1 MFETGTYKIAT
12 APATEPLTA
21 SEVKNYLKVDSSD
34 DDALIALLI
43 TSARMEA
50 EKYLQM
56 ALLPQTIEEYF
67 DNFYHYG
74 LRLSISPLIS
84 VTNVKYT
91 PTGGTEQTLS
101 TDLYETHPTAQPPL
115 IIRKENVT
123 FPEVSLQG
131 AKVKVTYQ
139 AGFANAASVPAPI
152 KIGMLK
158 TIAAAYQDRQD
169 AIMTLPTAAMH
180 LYNAYRVSFFR

>member
-1 MFETGTYKIAT
+1 MYESGTYKVIT
-12 APATEPLTA
+12 GPASEPLTL
-21 SEVKNYLKVDSSD
+21 SDVKAWLKVDDSTD
-34 DDALIALLI
+34 DTLITLLI
-43 TSARMEA
+43 SAARESA

-74 LRLSISPLIS
+74 LRLTISPLIS
-84 VTNVKYT
+84 VTHVKYT
-91 PTGGTEQTLS
+91 PTGGTEQTLN

-115 IIRKENVT
+115 IIRKENIT

-139 AGFANAASVPAPI
+139 AGFANAANVPAPI